1 MQKIIVIGCP
11 GSGKSTFSKA
21 LHART
26 GIPLVH
32 LDNLYWNADKT
43 TVDRAVFLER
53 LDTALAGDRWIIDGN
68 YLSTMER
75 RLDACD
81 TVILLDYPTDVCLA
95 GIRER
100 RGTARTDMP
109 WVETEEDTELTDFV
123 KHYATHTRP
132 QVAELL
138 QKYVHKSIFTFT
150 KREETD
156 TFLIN
161 LQHGDIASGK
171 E

>member
-109 WVETEEDTELTDFV
+109 WVETEEDPAFTDFV

-132 QVAELL
+132 QVMTLL
-138 QKYVHKSIFTFT
+138 TKYPDKTVHTFYT
-150 KREETD
+150 RTD
-156 TFLIN
+156 ADAFLKT
-161 LQHGDIASGK
+161 LCQDK
-171 E
+171 P